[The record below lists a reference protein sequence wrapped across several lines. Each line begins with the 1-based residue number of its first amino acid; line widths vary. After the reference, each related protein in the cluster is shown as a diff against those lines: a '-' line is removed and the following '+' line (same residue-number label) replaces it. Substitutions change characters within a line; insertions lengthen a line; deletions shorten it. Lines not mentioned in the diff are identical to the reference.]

1 MATGKVGLG
10 SAVLWLMALS
20 VGSAYADNTA
30 APRLGAKAAFHP
42 PSEGTSQGQLAIKS
56 AQELSGQRAWVF
68 SAPPRGKAP
77 EEQAIYQPIV
87 DFLARTTG
95 HKIVYKYSSNWLSY
109 SKDMSF
115 GQFDLVFDGPHFNGW
130 RLERLQHT
138 PLVKLPDDFVFVVV
152 GRVDDPVAKDLK
164 SLAGRRV
171 CAHAP
176 PNLGTLAMLSAFDG
190 PLRQPVIIE
199 TQGWESAYAGLIA
212 GKCAGTVLPLK
223 NLKKFDDKQRTR
235 VLYQHRAL
243 PNQAISAGPA
253 VPPDVQVKMANA
265 LLSDEG
271 RQITQKLLDAYAAK
285 TFVAADPKE
294 YVGLGTLL
302 KDMLYYQ

>member
-10 SAVLWLMALS
+10 STVLWLMALS
-20 VGSAYADNTA
+20 VSAVYADNTT
-30 APRLGAKAAFHP
+30 APKLGAKAAFHP
-42 PSEGTSQGQLAIKS
+42 PAEGISQGQLATKS
-56 AQELSGQRAWVF
+56 AQELGAERGWVF
-68 SAPPRGKAP
+68 SAPPRGKAQ

-95 HKIVYKYSSNWLSY
+95 HKIIYKHSSNWLSY

-130 RLERLQHT
+130 RQERLQHT

-152 GRVDDPVAKDLK
+152 ARVDDPLAKDLK

-176 PNLGTLAMLSAFDG
+176 PNLGTLTMLSAFDG
-190 PLRQPVIIE
+190 PLRQPVLIE
-199 TQGWESAYAGLIA
+199 TQGWENAYAGLIA
-212 GKCAGTVLPLK
+212 GKCLGTVLPLK
-223 NLKKFDDKQRTR
+223 NWKKFDDKHRTR

-253 VPPDVQVKMANA
+253 IPPDMQVKITNA

-285 TFVAADPKE
+285 AFVPADPKE
-294 YVGLGTLL
+294 YAGLGSLL

>member
-10 SAVLWLMALS
+10 RAVLWFMALS
-20 VGSAYADNTA
+20 VGAVYADNTA
-30 APRLGAKAAFHP
+30 APKLGAKAAFHP
-42 PSEGTSQGQLAIKS
+42 PTEGVSQGQLATKS
-56 AQELSGQRAWVF
+56 AQELGAERGWVF
-68 SAPPRGKAP
+68 SAPPRGKAQ

-95 HKIVYKYSSNWLSY
+95 HKIIYKHSTNWLSY

-130 RLERLQHT
+130 RQERLQHT

-152 GRVDDPVAKDLK
+152 ARVDDPLAKDLK

-176 PNLGTLAMLSAFDG
+176 PNLGTLTMLSAFDG
-190 PLRQPVIIE
+190 PLRQPVLIE
-199 TQGWESAYAGLIA
+199 TQGWENAYAGLIA
-212 GKCAGTVLPLK
+212 GKCLGTVLPLK
-223 NLKKFDDKQRTR
+223 NWKKFDDKHRTR

-253 VPPDVQVKMANA
+253 IPPDMQAKITNA

-285 TFVAADPKE
+285 AFVPADPKE
-294 YVGLGTLL
+294 YAGLGSLL